1 MTEPRSRWRDGFG
14 LAGRRV
20 AQAVLDGLVV
30 VLPMLLL
37 AIVAIV
43 VYRPSGFADLLRYLK
58 VVVFAMLGLD
68 LLGAWLLSVWWPHR
82 HGGQTPAMRWLRLRV
97 VTLDGGQPSLG
108 ALFLRQL
115 LMVVDGFAWGLVGIV
130 LIVCTGRHQR
140 LGDVVTRTAVVRM
153 PPKPA
158 DQRGSA
164 DEAGLPSPDGDLG
177 AIARP

>member
-20 AQAVLDGLVV
+20 VQAALDGLVV
-30 VLPMLLL
+30 VLPTLLL
-37 AIVAIV
+37 AIAAVV
-43 VYRPSGFADLLRYLK
+43 VYRPSGFAGFLLYLK
-58 VVVFAMLGLD
+58 VVAFTMLGLD
-68 LLGAWLLSVWWPHR
+68 LLGVWLLSVWWPHR
-82 HGGQTPAMRWLRLRV
+82 HGGQTPGMRWLRIRV
-97 VTLDGGQPSLG
+97 VALDGGPPSLG

-140 LGDVVTRTAVVRM
+140 LGDVVTRTVVVRVSR
-153 PPKPA
+153 KPEP
-158 DQRGSA
+158 GSA

-177 AIARP
+177 AVARP